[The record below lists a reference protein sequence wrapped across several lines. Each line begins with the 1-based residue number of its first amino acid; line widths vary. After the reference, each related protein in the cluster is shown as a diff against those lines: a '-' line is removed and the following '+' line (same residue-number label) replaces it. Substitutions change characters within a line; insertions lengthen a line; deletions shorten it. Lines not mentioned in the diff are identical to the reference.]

1 VGKID
6 IIQLFD
12 EVDAYCRIV
21 PPMAVLLAKH
31 PAAKNY
37 DISHVR
43 FLACGAAPVS
53 AELQEQVM
61 KVIPNA
67 EIGQTYGMT
76 ETCTV
81 LSLFPLSQ
89 RIGTPGSAGV
99 FIPGVRARIV
109 KPDGTLAKPG
119 EQGEL
124 YVTGPSMA
132 LGYYKNEKACVEF
145 GHVRA
150 HTEGLP
156 TELMRLSLTGV
167 SFPLVTSILPF

>member
-1 VGKID
+1 MTVVIAPKFDFVRFLESIVLYRVTHLMWGKCL
-6 IIQLFD
+6 LFLSGG
-12 EVDAYCRIV
+12 VDACFRVV

-31 PAAKNY
+31 PATKNY

-43 FLACGAAPVS
+43 FLGIGAAPVS
-53 AELQEQVM
+53 AELQEQVV

-67 EIGQTYGMT
+67 EVGQAYGMT

-81 LSLFPLSQ
+81 VSLFPLSQ

-99 FIPGVRARIV
+99 FIPGLRARIM
-109 KPDGTLAKPG
+109 KPDGTVARPG

-132 LGYYKNEKACVEF
+132 LGYHNNEKACVKF
-145 GHVRA
+145 HYVGA
-150 HTEGLP
+150 Q
-156 TELMRLSLTGV
+156 
-167 SFPLVTSILPF
+167 

>member
-1 VGKID
+1 VGEID
-6 IIQLFD
+6 IVQLSD
-12 EVDAYCRIV
+12 YIDAYRRVV

-31 PAAKNY
+31 PATKNY

-67 EIGQTYGMT
+67 EIGQAYGMT

-81 LSLFPLSQ
+81 VSLFPISQ

-132 LGYYKNEKACVEF
+132 LGYYKNEEACVLQF
-145 GHVRA
+145 GHVG
-150 HTEGLP
+150 HT
-156 TELMRLSLTGV
+156 
-167 SFPLVTSILPF
+167 VTTCPQDQ

>member
-1 VGKID
+1 MGEID
-6 IIQLFD
+6 IAQLSD
-12 EVDAYCRIV
+12 YVDAYRRVV

-31 PAAKNY
+31 PATKKY

-61 KVIPNA
+61 KVIPKA
-67 EIGQTYGMT
+67 EIGQAYGMT

-81 LSLFPLSQ
+81 VSLFPLSQ
-89 RIGTPGSAGV
+89 RTGTPGSAGV

-109 KPDGTLAKPG
+109 KANGSLAKPG

-132 LGYYKNEKACVEF
+132 LGYHKNEEAYVLKF
-145 GHVRA
+145 GHA
-150 HTEGLP
+150 GHT
-156 TELMRLSLTGV
+156 
-167 SFPLVTSILPF
+167 VTTCPQDQ

>member
-1 VGKID
+1 
-6 IIQLFD
+6 
-12 EVDAYCRIV
+12 
-21 PPMAVLLAKH
+21 MAVLLAKH
-31 PAAKNY
+31 PATKNY

-53 AELQEQVM
+53 AELQEQVT
-61 KVIPNA
+61 KVLPNA
-67 EIGQTYGMT
+67 EIGQAYGMT

-81 LSLFPLSQ
+81 VSLFPPSQ

-99 FIPGVRARIV
+99 FIPGVRARIM

-132 LGYYKNEKACVEF
+132 LGYYSNEKACVEF
-145 GHVRA
+145 PSICVPGMTFSCTGRKRPSSMGLSFHV
-150 HTEGLP
+150 LI
-156 TELMRLSLTGV
+156 RLCLCQN
-167 SFPLVTSILPF
+167 

>member
-1 VGKID
+1 MTVVVAPKFNFIRFLES
-6 IIQLFD
+6 IVRYRVTHLL
-12 EVDAYCRIV
+12 VV

-31 PAAKNY
+31 PATKNY

-61 KVIPNA
+61 KVLPNA
-67 EIGQTYGMT
+67 EIGQAYGMT

-81 LSLFPLSQ
+81 VSLFPLSQ
-89 RIGTPGSAGV
+89 RIGTLGSAGV
-99 FIPGVRARIV
+99 FIPGLRARIV
-109 KPDGTLAKPG
+109 KPDGTLARPG

-132 LGYYKNEKACVEF
+132 LGYHNNEKATQETFIDGCVILCPYSP
-145 GHVRA
+145 
-150 HTEGLP
+150 LP
-156 TELMRLSLTGV
+156 
-167 SFPLVTSILPF
+167 LPN